1 MDEQVG
7 ERRLT
12 SDRRR
17 SDRRRST
24 VEAVRRLQD
33 RRRGHGIGG
42 RRRIDGKRRGRPEA
56 VHAGPVVGV
65 RQAAV
70 PFLLTVDEV
79 AEALRTTR
87 KAVYALIERG
97 HLPGVVRVRRRI
109 LVRQSVLL
117 QWLQEKGAPSLRE
130 TER

>member
-1 MDEQVG
+1 MREQVD
-7 ERRLT
+7 ERRST
-12 SDRRR
+12 PDRRCADRRR
-17 SDRRRST
+17 AALPQFLAERR
-24 VEAVRRLQD
+24 VC
-33 RRRGHGIGG
+33 RGVGG
-42 RRRIDGKRRGRPEA
+42 RRRTDRQRRGLVA
-56 VHAGPVVGV
+56 VRTV
-65 RQAAV
+65 RHSSV
-70 PFLLTVDEV
+70 PLLLTVDEV

-87 KAVYALIERG
+87 KAVYALIDRG